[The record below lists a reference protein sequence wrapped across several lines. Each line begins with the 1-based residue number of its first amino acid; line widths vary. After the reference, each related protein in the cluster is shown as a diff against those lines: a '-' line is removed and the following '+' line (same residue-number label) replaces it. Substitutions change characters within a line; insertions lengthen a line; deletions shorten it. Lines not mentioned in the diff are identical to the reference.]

1 MDSIWASPRFKPVSG
16 LPSPPAPSDPN
27 PSPSLGHAQS
37 LASAATA
44 TPEEGTGGE
53 FRYEGKDGAAI
64 DAGGKGEGEVRGRRE
79 DGHGHGEEGFQPRNS
94 TTPSPAQPTSASPP
108 NQEPYPPRK
117 TSLFPSRPTYSRWA
131 PEGYIPEPP
140 TSPYKS
146 LIPKKALSHAGGAQ
160 APAPSS
166 PPSHLAAMK
175 LPTATCSSLLPSP
188 VSPRSRSS
196 APLQSGSSLDDVRA
210 PLGAAQT
217 AFSPR
222 LESPVGAHGT
232 GASPS
237 HLETGLADSQSFSI
251 APTASQPA
259 PQPQFDGINA
269 SDGERQV
276 EKVAF
281 PSPSPSPSP
290 SEVSPS
296 HATLLAEISSLRSAL
311 GQITAPLSAH
321 TAAPQEPDLR
331 LQEAVRE
338 IVRLEDKLGA
348 WRAAGVEVSKV
359 REWVSQVWEWV
370 RQVEAVKRQ
379 VEEEMKEKERTW
391 REREDWLLQEGAK
404 QRQADAQ
411 SRRRVEELEQTLAA
425 LMERSEARA
434 REWAETE
441 RFLRLQIPA
450 VPVRHYTPEQLLHLS
465 TSPFIPL
472 YDPALG
478 TLPSEIDRRS
488 AAPSSAATRDLGRR
502 FAELKLRY
510 ECDKNR
516 FEALSRQVA
525 THDEERAGLEEKNH
539 ELKGRLREATKLLE
553 NLGMGEHGERTGVPD

>member
-1 MDSIWASPRFKPVSG
+1 MDSIWAAPRFKSVSS

-27 PSPSLGHAQS
+27 PSPSLAHAQS
-37 LASAATA
+37 SASAAT
-44 TPEEGTGGE
+44 TTLEEGTGAE

-64 DAGGKGEGEVRGRRE
+64 EAGGKEEGEVRGRSE
-79 DGHGHGEEGFQPRNS
+79 ASHGLGEEGDQSRNS
-94 TTPSPAQPTSASPP
+94 TTPSPAQTTSASPP

-160 APAPSS
+160 APDPSS
-166 PPSHLAAMK
+166 PPIHLAAMK
-175 LPTATCSSLLPSP
+175 LPTAAGSSLLPSP

-210 PLGAAQT
+210 PLGAAQN

-222 LESPVGAHGT
+222 LESPVGARGT
-232 GASPS
+232 GASLS
-237 HLETGLADSQSFSI
+237 HLEPSLADSQSSSM
-251 APTASQPA
+251 ASTASHPA
-259 PQPQFDGINA
+259 PQPQFDGVNA

-276 EKVAF
+276 EKVAS

-290 SEVSPS
+290 LSEVSPS
-296 HATLLAEISSLRSAL
+296 HATLLAELSSLRSAL
-311 GQITAPLSAH
+311 GQITASLS
-321 TAAPQEPDLR
+321 AAPQEPDLR

-338 IVRLEDKLGA
+338 IVRLEDKLGE
-348 WRAAGVEVSKV
+348 WRAAVVEVSKM
-359 REWVSQVWEWV
+359 REWVK
-370 RQVEAVKRQ
+370 QVEATKRQ

-391 REREDWLLQEGAK
+391 RERENWLLQEGAK

-488 AAPSSAATRDLGRR
+488 AAPSSAATRQIARR
-502 FAELKLRY
+502 FAELKVRY

-516 FEALSRQVA
+516 LEALSRQVA
-525 THDEERAGLEEKNH
+525 THDAERAGLEEKNR
-539 ELKGRLREATKLLE
+539 ELEGRLREATKVLE
-553 NLGMGEHGERTGVPD
+553 DLGMGEHGERTGDPD